1 MTSITWAGP
10 RCVQEL
16 ATFLGPQNRTQG
28 RCGQNLISEPSIQ
41 NLLHRYRYYLGGGLA
56 GEVWRNLA
64 IWTCITVMQHRGP
77 PPPSTNQPFYKQTYF
92 PSDHSDI
99 QIFSGKVFLI
109 EMLILRVHQASQC
122 AACDWGMNHSRKDFI
137 YLQWKTVYKLINSA
151 KYLVVVLIRACICQS
166 LL

>member
-1 MTSITWAGP
+1 MQKYFCTKFAVPGFNSATSS
-10 RCVQEL
+10 
-16 ATFLGPQNRTQG
+16 FLFPLQCCSSNTPCPALQP
-28 RCGQNLISEPSIQ
+28 CSPAAQQSIQTPEFNNSWWLHIQAKCQNLISKPSIQ

-109 EMLILRVHQASQC
+109 EMLILRVYQASQC
-122 AACDWGMNHSRKDFI
+122 AACD
-137 YLQWKTVYKLINSA
+137 
-151 KYLVVVLIRACICQS
+151 
-166 LL
+166 